1 METEKEH
8 SWHHYKEAVSS
19 STKLAQQND
28 GEGALQLLDGAIAR
42 AIRENENRW
51 VLMLSHHAAVVAR
64 YLAVKSGGVGDLSRV
79 KHYYIQSLTF
89 NPENP
94 RALAG
99 LADVAREQGE
109 HDVGRQYAARC
120 YKVLVEG
127 DDRLKKERLETLLA
141 KWPEVFPPNSR

>member
-8 SWHHYKEAVSS
+8 SWHHYKDAVSS
-19 STKLAQQND
+19 STRLAQQND
-28 GEGALQLLDGAIAR
+28 GEGALQLLDSTIAR

-51 VLMLSHHAAVVAR
+51 VLMLSHHAAVIAR
-64 YLAVKSGGVGDLSRV
+64 HLAVKSGGAEDLSRV
-79 KHYYIQSLTF
+79 KHYYSQSLTF

-94 RALAG
+94 GALAG

-120 YKVLVEG
+120 YKALVEG

>member
-1 METEKEH
+1 METEKEQ
-8 SWHHYKEAVSS
+8 SWHHYKDAVSS

-28 GEGALQLLDGAIAR
+28 EEGALQLLDGAIAR

-51 VLMLSHHAAVVAR
+51 VLTLSHHAAVISHHF
-64 YLAVKSGGVGDLSRV
+64 AVKSGEVGNLSRV
-79 KHYYIQSLTF
+79 KHYYSQSLTV

-109 HDVGRQYAARC
+109 YDVGRQYAARC
-120 YKVLVEG
+120 YKALVEG
-127 DDRLKKERLETLLA
+127 DDRLKKERLET
-141 KWPEVFPPNSR
+141 